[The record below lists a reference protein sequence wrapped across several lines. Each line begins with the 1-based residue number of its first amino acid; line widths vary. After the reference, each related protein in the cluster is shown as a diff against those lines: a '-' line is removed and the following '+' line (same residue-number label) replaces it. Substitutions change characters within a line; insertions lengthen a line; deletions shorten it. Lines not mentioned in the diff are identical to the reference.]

1 MSNPNTLSL
10 QYCIHTHP
18 RNTTGVATDA
28 QPMQYAELRLA
39 YSNQFVSRSS
49 NQLLQQTPQ
58 TLISD
63 ALLPLFLRDLQHP
76 PFLSHFLVLQ
86 FLSTFN
92 ISTASSHAIFD
103 DIATFALE
111 LAAGDLDRNFHIIVY
126 LDFVQTIWVDLDLD
140 LDLEIHRKQEPAPAS
155 VMERVMR
162 EEFDGF
168 RPEEAG
174 DCSVCCDE
182 LRGETE
188 VRRLPCGHV
197 FHKSCIL
204 KWLQL
209 TNSCPLCRAKL
220 EQ

>member
-18 RNTTGVATDA
+18 LNTTGVATDA

-39 YSNQFVSRSS
+39 YSNQFVSPSS
-49 NQLLQQTPQ
+49 NQLLHQTPE
-58 TLISD
+58 TPISD
-63 ALLPLFLRDLQHP
+63 TLLPLFLRDLQHP
-76 PFLSHFLVLQ
+76 PFLSHFLLLQ
-86 FLSTFN
+86 FLSPFN
-92 ISTASSHAIFD
+92 ISTATSDAIFD

-111 LAAGDLDRNFHIIVY
+111 LAAGDHDRNFHIIVY
-126 LDFVQTIWVDLDLD
+126 LDLVQTIWVDLDL
-140 LDLEIHRKQEPAPAS
+140 EIPRKQEPAAAW
-155 VMERVMR
+155 VLERVMR

-168 RPEEAG
+168 RAEEAG

-204 KWLQL
+204 NWLQL

-220 EQ
+220 E